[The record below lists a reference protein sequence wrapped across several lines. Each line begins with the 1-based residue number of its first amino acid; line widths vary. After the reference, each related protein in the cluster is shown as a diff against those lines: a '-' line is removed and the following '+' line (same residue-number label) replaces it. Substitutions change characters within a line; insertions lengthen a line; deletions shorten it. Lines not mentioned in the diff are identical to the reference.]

1 MKTSINVFLTACL
14 SFLGSGLYAMA
25 QTNQLRVLISN
36 HTEYPCLVFT
46 ADKPGSQPLSIA
58 STQDSQIV
66 MTPDHEKLYVSTKY
80 GVLQLIY
87 WKPRSEKQ
95 YQLDL
100 TDLHQSKDR
109 KVLVASNKDKD
120 ATDML
125 VSINPDGTATLTNR
139 TQSAKDEAILD
150 RAQRSFADAL
160 SQSQFRTAEYWLAQG
175 ASVNVMNEDGTT
187 PLTRYAQM
195 SPHLIREIISFLLDH
210 DANVNGR
217 DKTGA
222 TALECLINQSAWYR
236 SVGGDLIG
244 ELLARGADPRI
255 KNAAGIS
262 VHDFLTNPRL
272 CTVRQ
277 QDKQILIDRGFGKEL
292 GLE

>member
-1 MKTSINVFLTACL
+1 MKTSVTILLATCL

-25 QTNQLRVLISN
+25 QTNQLRALISN
-36 HTEYPCLVFT
+36 HTEYPCLVFS

-58 STQDSQIV
+58 STEDAQIV
-66 MTPDHEKLYVSTKY
+66 MTQQNAKLYISTKH
-80 GVLQLIY
+80 GVLELTY
-87 WKPRSEKQ
+87 WKSGSAEQ

-100 TDLHQSKDR
+100 TDLHQSKNR
-109 KVLVASNKDKD
+109 KVLVASNRDKD

-139 TQSAKDEAILD
+139 TQSAKDEALLD
-150 RAQRSFADAL
+150 RAQRAFADAL

-195 SPHLIREIISFLLDH
+195 SPHLMREIISFLLDH
-210 DANVNGR
+210 NAHVNGR
-217 DKTGA
+217 DKTGK